1 MSTPYRKLSTGRTEK
16 RSRKVFCLWLFF
28 VVASVELEE
37 NQYSTEWVDR
47 KHSSSIWGSFC
58 LQVDFHSVFRLILI
72 LSSDWCMQ
80 PHPPHRPVIVW
91 TRRKQYYIGARNL
104 KQLLLLLC
112 FPCWI
117 STETISSPLILE
129 CQQVWMFQCWFHRMF
144 PWSNKDSWVSL
155 CLLFRNINVS

>member
-28 VVASVELEE
+28 VVASVELGE

-91 TRRKQYYIGARNL
+91 TRRKQYSTEIQQVLELNYNNDEIYIIKKTPTHILAPEIWNNFCFCFVFLAEYQL
-104 KQLLLLLC
+104 KQFLL
-112 FPCWI
+112 P
-117 STETISSPLILE
+117 
-129 CQQVWMFQCWFHRMF
+129 
-144 PWSNKDSWVSL
+144 
-155 CLLFRNINVS
+155 